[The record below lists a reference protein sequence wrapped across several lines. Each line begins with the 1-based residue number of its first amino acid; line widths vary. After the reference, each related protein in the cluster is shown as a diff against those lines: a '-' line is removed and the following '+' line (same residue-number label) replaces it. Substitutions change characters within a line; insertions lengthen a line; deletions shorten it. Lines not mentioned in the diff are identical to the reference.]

1 MKEYNSLNN
10 NKKYKILFVC
20 LGNICRSPAAEGITK
35 KMLASRG
42 LGDLVNVDS
51 AGIGNWHAGQLPD
64 SRMRRHGAAHGYNFD
79 SRARQFVAGD
89 FDRFSHIVAMDADN
103 VTAINAKARTDSDR
117 KKVLR
122 MADFLRTHPGRKSI
136 PDPYYG
142 SDRDF
147 ELVIELLEDA
157 CEGLVNHICKTLKQ
171 E

>member
-1 MKEYNSLNN
+1 M
-10 NKKYKILFVC
+10 
-20 LGNICRSPAAEGITK
+20 
-35 KMLASRG
+35 
-42 LGDLVNVDS
+42 
-51 AGIGNWHAGQLPD
+51 
-64 SRMRRHGAAHGYNFD
+64 
-79 SRARQFVAGD
+79 AGD